1 MMYYSLLLLLLP
13 SLVSLA
19 FVALPFQTLTIC
31 LERIHKH
38 SEEDATMAQ

>member
-1 MMYYSLLLLLLP
+1 MYYSLLLLLLP

-19 FVALPFQTLTIC
+19 FVALPFQTLTIKS